1 MNRGIITFPIVI
13 FQSLFP
19 EMEFKNIIKISKAE
33 FDYETYCLRF
43 YIPSDAVP
51 LINVSVEWF
60 ILNSE
65 APYDLIITGVKLY
78 TQYVIL
84 YGFSEAF
91 LEHVPE
97 GSYVQVNH
105 PSLSERGLNREDQG
119 QLVD

>member
-1 MNRGIITFPIVI
+1 MNRGIITFPTII

-60 ILNSE
+60 VLNSE
-65 APYDLIITGVKLY
+65 VPDDLIITGVKVI
-78 TQYVIL
+78 TQYVTIF
-84 YGFSEAF
+84 GFSEAF

-97 GSYVQVNH
+97 GAYVH
-105 PSLSERGLNREDQG
+105 IKEFL
-119 QLVD
+119 

>member
-1 MNRGIITFPIVI
+1 LNRGIITFCIII
-13 FQSLFP
+13 FKSLFP

-60 ILNSE
+60 ISNSE
-65 APYDLIITGVKLY
+65 VPDDLIITGVKLH

-84 YGFSEAF
+84 FGFSEAF
-91 LEHVPE
+91 LEPVPE
-97 GSYVQVNH
+97 GAHVQIKEF
-105 PSLSERGLNREDQG
+105 L
-119 QLVD
+119 